1 MISRSRSPRAPCE
14 CCSPL
19 SGRCRAGEGMMGFAR
34 GDRLSELLAVFLL
47 GEAQL
52 VLLLQ
57 VQPDVG
63 AGAKPLAE
71 SEGRFG
77 RDGPLTVDD
86 LRDAV
91 GGHVQCATER
101 GCADA
106 QLLELIRENLTG
118 MNWWTRHRV
127 LL

>member
-1 MISRSRSPRAPCE
+1 
-14 CCSPL
+14 
-19 SGRCRAGEGMMGFAR
+19 MGSAR
-34 GDRLSELLAVFLL
+34 GDRLSDLLAVFLL

-57 VQPDVG
+57 VQPEVC
-63 AGAKPLAE
+63 AGAKLVSE

-77 RDGPLTVDD
+77 GDCPLTVDD

-91 GGHVQCATER
+91 GGYIQCPAER

-106 QLLELIRENLTG
+106 QLCKLIREDFAG
-118 MNWWTRHRV
+118 MNWGPRHC
-127 LL
+127 LLLS